1 MRAWCLSRSEA
12 GCAPPPSC
20 WLACPSRSCTPAV
33 RARQHASAWRAVC
46 SCVFCV
52 CVSVPWHVPCS
63 QQARLQG
70 CLAGAAC
77 LGEWCHSLC
86 NISLV
91 PSYPFVCA
99 RVHAL
104 AMLHN
109 LLFVPVCGT
118 VAQVIIIMA
127 CTVFRRGCALCVFS
141 VLCVFGML
149 SVFSVLC
156 VLSVRAAKQLHLCA
170 C

>member
-1 MRAWCLSRSEA
+1 
-12 GCAPPPSC
+12 
-20 WLACPSRSCTPAV
+20 
-33 RARQHASAWRAVC
+33 
-46 SCVFCV
+46 
-52 CVSVPWHVPCS
+52 
-63 QQARLQG
+63 
-70 CLAGAAC
+70 
-77 LGEWCHSLC
+77 
-86 NISLV
+86 
-91 PSYPFVCA
+91 
-99 RVHAL
+99 
-104 AMLHN
+104 MLHN

-127 CTVFRRGCALCVFS
+127 CTVFRRGCALCVFGVLCVFS

>member
-1 MRAWCLSRSEA
+1 
-12 GCAPPPSC
+12 
-20 WLACPSRSCTPAV
+20 
-33 RARQHASAWRAVC
+33 
-46 SCVFCV
+46 
-52 CVSVPWHVPCS
+52 
-63 QQARLQG
+63 
-70 CLAGAAC
+70 
-77 LGEWCHSLC
+77 
-86 NISLV
+86 
-91 PSYPFVCA
+91 
-99 RVHAL
+99 
-104 AMLHN
+104 MLHN

-149 SVFSVLC
+149 SVFIVLC